1 LLAANTSF
9 SEVVNVSS
17 VDIIAKS
24 EALSTLLKEEKT
36 ILICPDKGAK
46 ARTQMVA
53 DAFNLERKQPITIV
67 QCDKKRD
74 PVTGKILG
82 THVHATDLSGLTAVI
97 TDDICDGG
105 ATFIGIAKEL
115 RRLNCHKVVLY
126 VTHGIFSKGIEV
138 FDGLLDQLFTS
149 DSFPQKPSD
158 KISVIAFAAK

>member
-1 LLAANTSF
+1 
-9 SEVVNVSS
+9 
-17 VDIIAKS
+17 
-24 EALSTLLKEEKT
+24 
-36 ILICPDKGAK
+36 
-46 ARTQMVA
+46 
-53 DAFNLERKQPITIV
+53 
-67 QCDKKRD
+67 RD

-138 FDGLLDQLFTS
+138 FNGLLDQLFTS
-149 DSFPQKPSD
+149 DSFPQQPSD